1 MELIK
6 EWVIDIA
13 FTLVFMTAIEMLIV
27 NNSFKKYVKF
37 VLGLVLIVVLLKPI
51 LQVFGSGDT
60 NFVNEIMNNQAKLES
75 SSNLDNSKILNST
88 KETKNKIIT
97 NLQDN
102 ANSILKKK
110 YKDIDFESEFQG
122 DIDLEKYNIEI
133 KNVNIYIS
141 SKKVKPINKIKVG
154 EDEDKKEANI
164 KEKDG
169 IKDTIS
175 EEFGVE
181 KDKIKVF
188 YKS

>member
-51 LQVFGSGDT
+51 LQIFGSGNT

-75 SSNLDNSKILNST
+75 SSNLDNSKILNSN
-88 KETKNKIIT
+88 KETKDKVIK

-141 SKKVKPINKIKVG
+141 SKKVKPISKIKIG
-154 EDEDKKEANI
+154 EEADKEEANI

-175 EEFGVE
+175 EEFGVK